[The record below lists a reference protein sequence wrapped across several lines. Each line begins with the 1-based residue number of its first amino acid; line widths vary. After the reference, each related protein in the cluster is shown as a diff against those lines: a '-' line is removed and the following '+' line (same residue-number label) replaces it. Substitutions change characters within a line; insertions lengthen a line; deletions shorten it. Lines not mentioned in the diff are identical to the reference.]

1 MVAVDHRVMD
11 HRLLLG
17 LRWFAAVL
25 AGLCVV
31 TLAVAGTARTTVLN
45 RRYYQTVLDD
55 EHAYDRLYDEVLVDP
70 AAAKVT
76 NDLLAQLPVPE
87 DTVLSNLKIVL
98 PPTTL
103 RQLVDEQ
110 IGHALAYLR
119 GDESKLSLTVD
130 LRPVLANIDVLA
142 DIYLSDLV
150 ASLQKRSTPDFPAFR
165 AQLDAALRDLAAG
178 RRPAN
183 LPTIKLDAKDQ
194 RTAQDVLLKVVPA
207 GSRAE
212 VGPTVIA
219 ALRTGDIAA
228 ALAAVGPFV
237 LRDKATGAALDLST
251 LVGDGTWE
259 IVPNLES
266 QDVDLGGLRT
276 ARSFTKQAL
285 GPIRILTVIV
295 GLAAFAFLWLTG
307 AAALHRRAWVAGGV
321 LSVSGLVVLA
331 LMLIV
336 RWRVDSVMQ
345 GGPSSWP
352 PSLQSL
358 VLDLQHRGADGLF
371 WAGLI
376 GAAIPLGIGL
386 LLMGGGWLWRRLE
399 LGARVARKHQWAIV
413 GAVGVIVLGT
423 LIGGTLAPAAA
434 GHNRTRCL
442 GSVAMCSLRYDQA
455 AFLATHN
462 SMSTTASRFIGP
474 LQDPDITNQLD
485 EGARALLIDTHTWEQ
500 PSQIAAKLAADPDF
514 PPDLRAQLPTLINRV
529 NPPKPGLW
537 LCHAVCRAGA
547 IPLVVT
553 LRSIGKWLDAN
564 PSEVVTLIIQ
574 NDITGEQT
582 ASAFASAGVDHLLY
596 TPSSD
601 PSATW
606 PTLGDLVRSNRRL
619 VAFAEVGSGP
629 APWYANF
636 YQYGMETPF
645 AASSPGALSCDPL
658 RGGTGKRLFLLNNFV
673 TTSGGSRLAAGEVNA
688 RQFVLD
694 RAHRC
699 QAERHSLIN
708 FIAVDYATIGDTL
721 SAVNALNDER
731 LRAR

>member
-1 MVAVDHRVMD
+1 M
-11 HRLLLG
+11 LG

-45 RRYYQTVLDD
+45 RKYYQAVFDD

-76 NDLLAQLPVPE
+76 NDLLAQLPVPS
-87 DTVLSNLKIVL
+87 DTVLANLKIVL

-110 IGHALAYLR
+110 VGHALAYLR
-119 GDESKLSLTVD
+119 GDTSKLSLTVD
-130 LRPVLANIDVLA
+130 LHPVLANIDVLA

-150 ASLQKRSTPDFPAFR
+150 ASVQKRTTPDFPAFR
-165 AQLDAALRDLAAG
+165 AELDAALRDLAAG
-178 RRPAN
+178 RRPKD

-194 RTAQDVLLKVVPA
+194 ATVQGILLKVVPST
-207 GSRAE
+207 SRAE
-212 VGPTVIA
+212 VGAAVAA

-228 ALAAVGPFV
+228 ALAAIGPFV

-259 IVPNLES
+259 IVPDLE
-266 QDVDLGGLRT
+266 DHKVHLGAVKA
-276 ARSFTKQAL
+276 ARAFTKLAL
-285 GPIRILTVIV
+285 GPVQIIAVVV

-307 AAALHRRAWVAGGV
+307 AAAMHRRAFVAGGV
-321 LSVSGLVVLA
+321 LSAAGGVVLV
-331 LMLIV
+331 LMLVV
-336 RWRVDSVMQ
+336 RWRVHSLMQ

-352 PSLQSL
+352 PSLRSL
-358 VLDLQHRGADGLF
+358 VLDLQHRGADVLF

-399 LGARVARKHQWAIV
+399 LGARLARKYEWAIV

-434 GHNRTRCL
+434 GHNRMRCL
-442 GSVAMCSLRYDQA
+442 GSVAMCSLRYDQT

-474 LQDPDITNQLD
+474 LQDPDIVNQLD
-485 EGARALLIDTHTWEQ
+485 EGARGLLIDTHTWEQ

-514 PPDLRAQLPTLINRV
+514 PPDLKAQLPSLINRV
-529 NPPKPGLW
+529 NPPRPGLW
-537 LCHAVCRAGA
+537 LCHAICRAGA
-547 IPLVVT
+547 IPLVAT
-553 LRSIGKWLDAN
+553 LRSVGKWLDAN
-564 PSEVVTLIIQ
+564 RSEVVTLIIQ

-582 ASAFASAGVDHLLY
+582 ASAFAEAGLDRLLY
-596 TPSSD
+596 TPSAD
-601 PSATW
+601 PSASW
-606 PTLGDLVRSNRRL
+606 PTLGDMVRSNRRL
-619 VAFAEVGSGP
+619 VVFAETDSGP
-629 APWYANF
+629 APWYRDF

-645 AASSPGALSCDPL
+645 AVSSPAGFTCDPL
-658 RGGTGKRLFLLNNFV
+658 RGGTGKRLFLLNHFI
-673 TTSGGSRLAAGEVNA
+673 TTSSGSRLAAGEVNA

-694 RAHRC
+694 RVHRC
-699 QAERHSLIN
+699 QTERHALVN
-708 FIAVDYATIGDTL
+708 FVAVDYATIGDTL